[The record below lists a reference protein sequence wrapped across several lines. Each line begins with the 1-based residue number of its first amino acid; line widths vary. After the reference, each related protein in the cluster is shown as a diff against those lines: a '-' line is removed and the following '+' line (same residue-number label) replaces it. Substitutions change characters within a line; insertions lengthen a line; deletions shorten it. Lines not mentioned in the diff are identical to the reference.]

1 MKVEFFGSSSGG
13 GGGTDTNLGNANLSA
28 DATTRSYT
36 MASGGNL
43 EIKNNSGNNIVDFTS
58 SNLEIGNT
66 NKYTMPNA
74 RGTANQILG
83 QTNGTGTIAFRTMA
97 NNITAQAQTCAG
109 QGRGTN
115 TYPSRNVFV
124 PNGMGGLTN
133 LGSSASVTSITGTQ
147 IASLCPPFRQNSGTQ
162 YGFADGTD
170 RVIVKLE
177 ANFGDTFSILLVVA
191 DMNTGT
197 TASSTPVTFQS
208 LGTIVVNRA
217 GQWFCEVFNPQDA
230 GLDGLETCA
239 VAWIGF
245 SPNTGSEESATCHIL
260 TNYLNSSL
268 ITQSYI

>member
-74 RGTANQILG
+74 RGSANQILG
-83 QTNGTGTIAFRTMA
+83 QTNATGNIAFRTMSNA
-97 NNITAQAQTCAG
+97 ITSQAQTCAG
-109 QGRGTN
+109 QGRATT
-115 TYPSRNVFV
+115 TYASRNVFV
-124 PNGMGGLTN
+124 PNGLGGLTN
-133 LGSSASVTSITGTQ
+133 LGSSASVTTISDTQ
-147 IASLCPPFRQNSGTQ
+147 IATLCPPFRQNSLTQ

-170 RVIVKLE
+170 RVIVK
-177 ANFGDTFSILLVVA
+177 FQSGFTDTFNILLVVC
-191 DMNTGT
+191 DMSAGTG
-197 TASSTPVTFQS
+197 ASATPVSFFS
-208 LGTIVVNRA
+208 LGTITLNRA

-230 GLDGLETCA
+230 GLEALEPCSAT
-239 VAWIGF
+239 WIGF
-245 SPNTGSEESATCHIL
+245 SANVGAEESVTAQIL
-260 TNYLNSSL
+260 SNYLNSSA